1 MEGIHL
7 KLKTLFVVFFISA
20 FLACLSSPASAGFS
34 LGYAQDVIHAPGTKA
49 AIARYDHDATR
60 LGGQAM
66 YWDGP
71 DNDNMAFGLDYDLIP
86 SDTIDLNL
94 GGVYLTNVNG
104 INGTNLNFSIGLG
117 INLGKYVK
125 VQFSHFSN
133 ARARNNNG
141 WNFVGLL
148 YRF

>member
-1 MEGIHL
+1 M
-7 KLKTLFVVFFISA
+7 KLKTLSLIFFISA

-66 YWDGP
+66 YWDGS
-71 DNDNMAFGLDYDLIP
+71 DGENMSFGIDYDLLP
-86 SDTIDLNL
+86 SETLDLNL
-94 GGVYLTNVNG
+94 GGVYITEIHN
-104 INGTNLNFSIGLG
+104 INGTHLNYSISLGVNLW
-117 INLGKYVK
+117 KHAR

-133 ARARNNNG
+133 GRARNNDG
-141 WNFVGLL
+141 WNFVGLM
-148 YRF
+148 FKF